1 MRTSLA
7 IWLLVVAC
15 AIPRSLPAQTSNSP
29 AAPLTLTQYVR
40 VLDDA
45 LAAVHQL
52 QAAPQKTADLV
63 RTLPVSWQVESG
75 GRNFEISTESLRRDL
90 GAWQAKPTSE
100 SIDLIVQHLETLR
113 DEAAGSENISG
124 DLAGRHVLLS
134 SILSRSEFSG
144 VHGPS
149 LWDRFKQRV
158 TDFLLHLLGRLVS
171 SSSIPMISDI
181 LVYSL
186 IVIAV
191 LAVGYWLYRSLRDG
205 TRLETIMPNVLPV
218 SAKEWPLW
226 LAEARAAAAR
236 GEWRDAIHLG
246 YWGGISFL
254 EAQGAWRPDRARTP
268 REYLRLLPASSAHQP
283 ALRALTMRLEGVWY
297 GMQVAG
303 ADGFEQTLAELERLG
318 CPCN

>member
-1 MRTSLA
+1 M
-7 IWLLVVAC
+7 
-15 AIPRSLPAQTSNSP
+15 PGSLPAQTP
-29 AAPLTLTQYVR
+29 EPAPLTLTQYTQ
-40 VLDDA
+40 VLEET

-52 QAAPQKTADLV
+52 KKDRPQKAADLV
-63 RTLPVSWQVESG
+63 RTLPAAWHVESN
-75 GRNFEISTESLRRDL
+75 GRTFEISAESLRRDL
-90 GAWQAKPTSE
+90 GAWQAKPSNE
-100 SIDLIVQHLETLR
+100 SFDLIVQHLETLR
-113 DEAAGSENISG
+113 YEATASESSSDSAAN
-124 DLAGRHVLLS
+124 LAAQRALLS
-134 SILSRSEFSG
+134 SILSRSEFSN
-144 VHGPS
+144 VQGPS
-149 LWDRFKQRV
+149 LWERLKQRV
-158 TDFLLHLLGRLVS
+158 SDFLLNLLGRMFS
-171 SSSIPMISDI
+171 SSSIPIISDI
-181 LVYSL
+181 LVYGL

-283 ALRALTMRLEGVWY
+283 VLRALTMRLEGVWY
-297 GMQVAG
+297 GMEAVG

>member
-15 AIPRSLPAQTSNSP
+15 AIPRSLPAQTSNP
-29 AAPLTLTQYVR
+29 PAPLTLPQYVQ

-45 LAAVHQL
+45 LAAVNQL
-52 QAAPQKTADLV
+52 KTTPQKATDLV
-63 RTLPVSWQVESG
+63 RNLPSAWQVQSD

-90 GAWQAKPTSE
+90 GAWQAKPTTE
-100 SIDLIVQHLETLR
+100 GFDLIVQHLETLR
-113 DEAAGSENISG
+113 YEATASETSSG
-124 DLAGRHVLLS
+124 EFAARHALLS
-134 SILSRSEFSG
+134 SILSRSEFRG
-144 VHGPS
+144 VRGPS
-149 LWDRFKQRV
+149 LWGRIKQRV
-158 TDFLLHLLGRLVS
+158 SDFLLHLLGRLVS

-181 LVYSL
+181 LVYGL

-318 CPCN
+318 CPCS